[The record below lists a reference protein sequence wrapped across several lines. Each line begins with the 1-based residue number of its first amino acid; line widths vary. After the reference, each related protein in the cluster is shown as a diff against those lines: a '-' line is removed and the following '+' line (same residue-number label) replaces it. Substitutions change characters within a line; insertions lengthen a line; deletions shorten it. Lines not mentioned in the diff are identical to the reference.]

1 MLDQLATYI
10 AAGRAVHPALDW
22 LVWFIWLTGPGV
34 LFVLAITLAWTGLT
48 ALTHATRRIAHRI
61 RTRRTRH
68 HIPPASDNQPGTDP
82 ELLWHCRRAWTAT
95 TTDTRNRKEKP

>member
-22 LVWFIWLTGPGV
+22 LIWFIWLTGPGV

-68 HIPPASDNQPGTDP
+68 HVPAAADNQPGTDP
-82 ELLWHCRRAWTAT
+82 YLLWACRHILAAT
-95 TTDTRNRKEKP
+95 TDDTRREKP